1 MGNIYTCFFWR
12 KSKLL
17 SPTMMKVDPWM
28 DRSTT
33 EERRKSNSES
43 NWGHGHGG
51 CRSSDARS
59 RHHSLVVAAASLI
72 DKACTLRRRPCLY
85 CRKLRGT
92 ERSPSH
98 GTRDMDLAPTA
109 VRIGV
114 QRTSTVVPGAST
126 NHQCVRFFFWLII
139 AALLKMTSSM

>member
-1 MGNIYTCFFWR
+1 MTSCGVSSTLWLRKAVTSSWEIFIHVFFWR

-33 EERRKSNSES
+33 EERRKSNYES

-51 CRSSDARS
+51 CRSSNARS

-98 GTRDMDLAPTA
+98 GTRDMDLAPTV
-109 VRIGV
+109 VRIHYV
-114 QRTSTVVPGAST
+114 QQSAYSY
-126 NHQCVRFFFWLII
+126 
-139 AALLKMTSSM
+139 